1 MLTRENQML
10 KQRIREL
17 GEVAMTCTFGFLLTS
32 LSERQVSELSLPS
45 QSSGSNTGGDTHS
58 PAQNSPL
65 ATTPATFSSE
75 SVPGITAEVDPSAKV
90 D

>member
-17 GEVAMTCTFGFLLTS
+17 
-32 LSERQVSELSLPS
+32 ERQVSDLSLPS
-45 QSSGSNTGGDTHS
+45 QSSGSNAGGRMHS

-65 ATTPATFSSE
+65 ATTPATFSGE
-75 SVPGITAEVDPSAKV
+75 SVPGIAAEVDPNVKV